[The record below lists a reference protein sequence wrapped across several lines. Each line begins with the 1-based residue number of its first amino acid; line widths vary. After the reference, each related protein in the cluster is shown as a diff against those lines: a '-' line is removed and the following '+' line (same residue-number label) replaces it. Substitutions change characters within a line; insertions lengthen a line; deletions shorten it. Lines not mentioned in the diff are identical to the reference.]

1 MPNKKAALNAG
12 GRQRLVIR
20 TPLTARVGELFSLC
34 RRMKSKFPAS
44 ETASVWLGDFTDE
57 DEFDDHVKSD
67 VEAKLQLS
75 TELWKVSEIAVEKEE
90 TTIVELLTGFSHSEF
105 FLDEAIATA
114 NQKGIASAS
123 SALVVFY
130 LALRDAPD
138 SWGSLRLLGSFGKE
152 K

>member
-1 MPNKKAALNAG
+1 
-12 GRQRLVIR
+12 
-20 TPLTARVGELFSLC
+20 
-34 RRMKSKFPAS
+34 MKRKFPAT
-44 ETASVWLGDFTDE
+44 ETASVWLGNFTDE

-75 TELWKVSEIAVEKEE
+75 TELWKVSEMTVEKEPKA
-90 TTIVELLTGFSHSEF
+90 IRELLTGFSHSQF
-105 FLDEAIATA
+105 FLEEAIATA
-114 NQKGIASAS
+114 EQKGITSASA
-123 SALVVFY
+123 AFVVFY